1 MIDKQQYEML
11 RRERD
16 SLSSLIEGT
25 TGEASIR
32 QQAIK
37 RLVEVRKLIADA
49 HRDKHKQKR
58 FSVIS

>member
-1 MIDKQQYEML
+1 MIDKQQYEIL

-16 SLSSLIEGT
+16 SLSNLIEGT

-37 RLVEVRKLIADA
+37 RLAEVRKLIADA

-58 FSVIS
+58 FSIIS